1 MELGLDN
8 VIDRFLHSVE
18 SIYPN
23 HLKFNLDKFISE
35 NNIDFINFID
45 EIEKLDLDIEK
56 YFLEKVN
63 QRREYKPDDEQKF
76 ISKLFLNFIDYC
88 YYLNIQK
95 DRNNKGFVMPSN
107 DSFEYKM
114 NNDIRPSKNK
124 TYVADMI
131 MSF

>member
-107 DSFEYKM
+107 WKK
-114 NNDIRPSKNK
+114 R
-124 TYVADMI
+124 
-131 MSF
+131 